1 MQYDSFYLLV
11 KMLQGIILMLL
22 WLIYLWK

>member
-1 MQYDSFYLLV
+1 MQYDSFYLLI

-22 WLIYLWK
+22 CLIYLRK

>member
-1 MQYDSFYLLV
+1 MQYDSFYLLI

-22 WLIYLWK
+22 